1 MKKAT
6 TPPSS
11 PPAASLFGANLAY
24 CQRLAALAQESQARW
39 AELGRQVWGE
49 NASRYQ
55 ATLAPLAQT
64 RHWQDLAPALG
75 DLARQP
81 WQERLNA
88 AEAVVHTLL
97 SEQAALAAGLSEA
110 ANTWLQDAACACNG
124 LAGSPAG
131 KLWAG
136 MAEQMSAATQSLQ
149 ASGDKHGR

>member
-55 ATLAPLAQT
+55 ATLAPWRRRAIGRT
-64 RHWQDLAPALG
+64 SRP
-75 DLARQP
+75 P
-81 WQERLNA
+81 WATSRASRGRNA
-88 AEAVVHTLL
+88 
-97 SEQAALAAGLSEA
+97 
-110 ANTWLQDAACACNG
+110 
-124 LAGSPAG
+124 
-131 KLWAG
+131 
-136 MAEQMSAATQSLQ
+136 
-149 ASGDKHGR
+149 